1 MLTLGID
8 IGSTASKAVIMRDG
22 TELIAESIVP
32 VGTGTR
38 GPREVFQNVLDHAG
52 NPKIKSTVSWLQDMA
67 VWDLNRQ
74 HVTSVRSAAM
84 QEAFIILFQ
93 QQAQL
98 SISAVRMPKRFVW
111 MPMAV

>member
-38 GPREVFQNVLDHAG
+38 GPREVFQNVLNQAG
-52 NPKIKSTVSWLQDMA
+52 
-67 VWDLNRQ
+67 
-74 HVTSVRSAAM
+74 
-84 QEAFIILFQ
+84 
-93 QQAQL
+93 L
-98 SISAVRMPKRFVW
+98 S
-111 MPMAV
+111 